1 MEKNHHTIVPLFL
14 THLGCRE
21 RCTYC
26 DQSLIA
32 GPFDEEDLSRTV
44 DVIKSRPGKVEVG
57 LFAGNIFGVEPARL
71 EWIFEALSPVREKIA
86 AFRAS
91 TKPVMLREETMAL
104 MKRYGVTT
112 IELGI
117 PSFNDEI
124 LKALNRGHTVQDLL
138 RAYRVLREVG
148 FAVALQVMVGL
159 PGELAGDLR
168 DMAGYVEA
176 LRPAYLR
183 IYPLVI
189 LKGTPLCSL
198 FDAGG
203 FVPVSFEEGLL
214 RAVYLYLSAISA
226 GVKVV
231 KIGLTRNE
239 LVEEKV
245 AGGFYHPAFGYLV
258 RSEAFFLAL
267 KQKIAEASFKGHVGV
282 AVHRRDVPHVVGY
295 KRANLKRLAEEGI
308 TVTCEVCE
316 RTPDSFRISNGSLAS
331 EGTVFDA
338 LPSLQGTYGRPS
350 PHDSMVSPFT
360 PS

>member
-1 MEKNHHTIVPLFL
+1 MVIPLFL

-32 GPFDEEDLSRTV
+32 GPFDEGDLSRTV
-44 DVIKSRPGKVEVG
+44 DVLKTLPGKVEVG
-57 LFAGNIFGVEPARL
+57 FFAGNIFGIEPSRL
-71 EWIFEALSPVREKIA
+71 KKIFEAFDPVREKIA
-86 AFRAS
+86 AFRVS
-91 TKPVMLREETMAL
+91 TKPVPLREETMAL
-104 MKRYGVTT
+104 MKRHGVTT
-112 IELGI
+112 VELGI
-117 PSFNDEI
+117 PSFNDGI
-124 LKALNRGHTVQDLL
+124 LRNLNRGHTVQDLL
-138 RAYRVLREVG
+138 NACRVLRGAG

-159 PGELAGDLR
+159 PGEMADDLR
-168 DMAGYVEA
+168 DIAGYVEA

-189 LKGTPLCSL
+189 LKGTPLCST

-203 FVPVSFEEGLL
+203 FVPVPFEEGLL
-214 RAVYLYLSAISA
+214 RATYLYLSAASA

-239 LVEEKV
+239 LVEEKI

-258 RSEAFFLAL
+258 RAEAFFLAL
-267 KQKIAEASFKGHVGV
+267 RQRIAEASFKGHVRV

-295 KRANLKRLAEEGI
+295 RRENLKRLSEEGI
-308 TVTCEVCE
+308 TVACEVCE
-316 RTPDSFRISNGSLAS
+316 RSLDTFRISNGPDAS

-338 LPSLQGTYGRPS
+338 LPALQGAYGRSS
-350 PHDSMVSPFT
+350 PQDSMVSPFI